1 MCQNTTCKHK
11 NIVPTGKR
19 HGRIWDANTKLAAG
33 MIHTGIGPA
42 QVNGLLTALNIPPVS
57 TRTLQARQNETGLA
71 VESVAEESMQECL
84 EEEIQETV
92 RNEGNED
99 LTVSVDAGWQKRG
112 SGRSFDSLSG
122 HCSMIGTQ
130 TGKVLDC
137 EVRIKSCRI
146 CEHAKRE
153 KNQPKDHNCRQNW
166 QGSSK
171 SMEQDMVIS
180 MVKKKLEKGIN
191 ISTVIC
197 DEDTTTMSRLRQNVS
212 HSITKMSDKNHIKKN
227 FTSTLYS
234 LKTKHKSL
242 TTRVIRY
249 FLKCFNY
256 LLAQNKEN
264 PSGIEQGLDALGKHP
279 FGNHSSCDK
288 TWCAHA
294 DDPTKKYSS
303 LPYGKPLHDEKLQEE
318 VMSICSR
325 LKQNS
330 SNLSRLGSTQGNE
343 SFNKSVSLKA
353 PKNHHFSGSGSL
365 NYRLAASVAEKNSGQ
380 KHLVEVN
387 KKIGLSPGKHT
398 KKLCYL
404 RESQSRK
411 RRAIARTREAK
422 RRRIELKAK
431 KCQGTAT
438 REIRE
443 GPTYESGIDLCTEKP
458 DYIQIPPPSFKPE
471 LETVPI
477 CDQTLVFFDL
487 ETTGLARTSHITQLA
502 AVHGN
507 ETFSTYVMPDIPIT
521 PSASDITGLEVR
533 NGILYH
539 HGKKVNTLSISVALD
554 SFFSFLEKFSNVI
567 LVGHNIKTFDCPVL
581 LEALESCRMIP
592 KLTETVK
599 GFLDTRILF
608 KTVHP
613 NLHSYSQQSLAKTL
627 LNMSYNAHDALDDV
641 LMLQS
646 LVNKVEF
653 SEIDHNCSTFSCQYA
668 CDIFNYQKLIH
679 KNLPSLQCLID
690 QNVISLGMA
699 KKIAGSGLDFS
710 CLNLECKR
718 NQDGIY
724 ALFTEKSL
732 NCKFVRVTNSKRI
745 LDSVNEFF
753 MSLNES

>member
-1 MCQNTTCKHK
+1 MTRWKRQGFFSRKKALQYQKNSLLLSSRRKAEQIAEEHGFSSSSERAVERTEQEQSDSDIPEPDSGDINVSLNDIPNSRYDVSWREGRQVVELGVLADGLAGCAKCCIPLHLTHTVDILHCGLGAFLRVMCQNTTCKHK

-19 HGRIWDANTKLAAG
+19 HGRIWDANTKLAA
-33 MIHTGIGPA
+33 
-42 QVNGLLTALNIPPVS
+42 
-57 TRTLQARQNETGLA
+57 
-71 VESVAEESMQECL
+71 
-84 EEEIQETV
+84 
-92 RNEGNED
+92 
-99 LTVSVDAGWQKRG
+99 
-112 SGRSFDSLSG
+112 
-122 HCSMIGTQ
+122 
-130 TGKVLDC
+130 
-137 EVRIKSCRI
+137 
-146 CEHAKRE
+146 
-153 KNQPKDHNCRQNW
+153 
-166 QGSSK
+166 GSSK

-288 TWCAHA
+288 TWCAHV

-303 LPYGKPLHDEKLQEE
+303 LPYGKPLQDEKLQEE

-380 KHLVEVN
+380 KYLVEVN

-710 CLNLECKR
+710 CLNLACKR